1 MIRSRFYKEAVE
13 KLDMPN
19 DISDYGG
26 NLIKGNTN
34 GTIKEFFDFIQVDYV
49 PEISEDLIEW
59 IAKNTDDKAKFLKSE
74 LSDDLVKNYDFYD
87 HFLNAYCRWARGKLF
102 ENIDIGIKL
111 FEIDKIDRLKDVT
124 EDEKFLILKNLESKK
139 YNENTNFKDIIADI
153 KALKDRLTK
162 LRKSTNITKEELS
175 KYLELEPEELALLE
189 MGVLSFNLTLIDKI
203 CTLFDCSEEYLLGY
217 EESYIPAFDFS
228 KMRPYTTNLADVA
241 VLNKIARNLRFC
253 NSLLSETSRE

>member
-13 KLDMPN
+13 KLDMLN
-19 DISDYGG
+19 DISYYGG

-34 GTIKEFFDFIQVDYV
+34 GTIKEFFDFIRVDYV

-102 ENIDIGIKL
+102 ENIDIVIKL

-153 KALKDRLTK
+153 KALKDRLT
-162 LRKSTNITKEELS
+162 N
-175 KYLELEPEELALLE
+175 
-189 MGVLSFNLTLIDKI
+189 
-203 CTLFDCSEEYLLGY
+203 
-217 EESYIPAFDFS
+217 
-228 KMRPYTTNLADVA
+228 
-241 VLNKIARNLRFC
+241 
-253 NSLLSETSRE
+253 